1 MRQVVKMN
9 KKEALDI
16 TADLMKKMVSFEEV
30 DAVTQRSL
38 MRGKEDGLKLVLD
51 EKERV
56 NKLIRDILASLD
68 HREVLASVTEDTYDA
83 FVFRYFQN
91 VKYLADLETD
101 DIELPDMV
109 PENSFSVWAAVML
122 IDVDCL

>member
-1 MRQVVKMN
+1 MN
-9 KKEALDI
+9 KKEVLDI
-16 TADLMKKMVSFEEV
+16 TAGMMKKMVSFEEV
-30 DAVTQRSL
+30 DAVTQRSVL
-38 MRGKEDGLKLVLD
+38 RGKEEGIKLMLE

-56 NKLIRDILASLD
+56 NKLIREVLASLD
-68 HREVLASVTEDTYDA
+68 HREVLGRVGEDTYDA

-91 VKYLADLETD
+91 VKYLSDLETD
-101 DIELPDMV
+101 DIDLPDMV

>member
-1 MRQVVKMN
+1 MN
-9 KKEALDI
+9 KKEVLDT
-16 TADLMKKMVSFEEV
+16 TAGMMKKMVSYDEV
-30 DAVTQRSL
+30 ETVTQRSA
-38 MRGKEDGLKLVLD
+38 MRGMEEGTKLMIE

-56 NKLIRDILASLD
+56 NKLIKDILASLD
-68 HREVLASVTEDTYDA
+68 YRIVLDKITEDTFDA

-91 VKYLADLETD
+91 VKYLADLEVD

-122 IDVDCL
+122 IDIDCL

>member
-1 MRQVVKMN
+1 MN
-9 KKEALDI
+9 KKEVLDI
-16 TADLMKKMVSFEEV
+16 TAGLMKKMVSFDEV
-30 DAVTQRSL
+30 ETVTQRSA
-38 MRGKEDGLKLVLD
+38 MRGMENGIKLMTE

-56 NKLIRDILASLD
+56 NKLIKDILSSLD
-68 HREVLASVTEDTYDA
+68 YRNVLDKVTEDTFDA

-91 VKYLADLETD
+91 VKYLADLEVD

-122 IDVDCL
+122 IDIDCL

>member
-1 MRQVVKMN
+1 MK
-9 KKEALDI
+9 KKEVLDI
-16 TADLMKKMVSFEEV
+16 TAGMMKKMVSFEKVE
-30 DAVTQRSL
+30 AVTQRSALRGLENGTKL
-38 MRGKEDGLKLVLD
+38 MIE

-56 NKLIRDILASLD
+56 NKLIKGILASLD
-68 HREVLASVTEDTYDA
+68 YRKILDKVTEETFDA
-83 FVFRYFQN
+83 FVFRYFKN
-91 VKYLADLETD
+91 VKYLSDLESD